1 MRMVAW
7 SRVGIGAVT
16 AAMLALMVAAS
27 GAAASVTDEALRQ
40 AVERRLAREAAV
52 ADRVEVTVR
61 DGAVTLEGTVA
72 TLWEKEWAIDR
83 AQGTDG
89 VRTVAGDLII
99 GSPENDQELGG
110 AVGQAIVRYP
120 YYSVFDYVDVTVE
133 NGVVT
138 LRGDVTARPDKPAD
152 LYERV
157 SKVRGVQ
164 AIVNELGGPVARHR
178 RRAAAQPSRPADIRP
193 FAVRPLSRAGAP
205 AVDHRQERLRDAEGG
220 GVRPGRPDPRRE
232 HRPPDPW
239 GDPGAQRAG
248 DSPGAARGGAAVAR
262 QSPPLRRRL
271 PPSGQPTGRLRR
283 SRGADARQPVPPA
296 ARNPHRGWLGATHG
310 AGPGAFSSTGA
321 GPSRSVA
328 LSGRA
333 NT

>member
-1 MRMVAW
+1 MRTMDW
-7 SRVGIGAVT
+7 SRAVVGAVT
-16 AAMLALMVAAS
+16 LAMLALVPAAS

-164 AIVNELGGPVARHR
+164 TIVNELEV
-178 RRAAAQPSRPADIRP
+178 
-193 FAVRPLSRAGAP
+193 LSPGIG
-205 AVDHRQERLRDAEGG
+205 DERLRNRLARQIFGHSQFDRYLGLAPRLSIIVKNGYVTLKGVVYDQADRILAESIARRTP
-220 GVRPGRPDPRRE
+220 GVIRVRNELETRQE
-232 HRPPDPW
+232 LIE
-239 GDPGAQRAG
+239 
-248 DSPGAARGGAAVAR
+248 AAR
-262 QSPPLRRRL
+262 P
-271 PPSGQPTGRLRR
+271 
-283 SRGADARQPVPPA
+283 
-296 ARNPHRGWLGATHG
+296 
-310 AGPGAFSSTGA
+310 
-321 GPSRSVA
+321 
-328 LSGRA
+328 
-333 NT
+333 

>member
-40 AVERRLAREAAV
+40 AVERRLAGEAAV
-52 ADRVEVTVR
+52 ANRVVVTVR
-61 DGAVTLEGTVA
+61 DGAVTLEGTVP

-83 AQGTDG
+83 ARGTDG

-99 GSPENDQELGG
+99 GNPENDKELGG
-110 AVGQAIVRYP
+110 AVRQAIVRYP

-152 LYERV
+152 LYERI

-164 AIVNELGGPVARHR
+164 AIVNDLEV
-178 RRAAAQPSRPADIRP
+178 
-193 FAVRPLSRAGAP
+193 LSPGIG
-205 AVDHRQERLRDAEGG
+205 DERLRNRLARQIFGHSQFDRYLGLAPRLSIIVKNGYVTLKGVVYDQADRILAESIARRTH
-220 GVRPGRPDPRRE
+220 GVIRVENELETRQE
-232 HRPPDPW
+232 LLE
-239 GDPGAQRAG
+239 
-248 DSPGAARGGAAVAR
+248 AAR
-262 QSPPLRRRL
+262 P
-271 PPSGQPTGRLRR
+271 
-283 SRGADARQPVPPA
+283 
-296 ARNPHRGWLGATHG
+296 
-310 AGPGAFSSTGA
+310 
-321 GPSRSVA
+321 
-328 LSGRA
+328 
-333 NT
+333 